1 MAAGTRE
8 VWAKRVERW
17 QASGLTV
24 SQFAR
29 QHRLSETSLKWWKWK
44 LGSARRAPAT
54 KAATPSPL
62 TFVELAAPMQRE
74 ALELVLASGAVVRVP
89 ADFDE
94 TALARL
100 LDVLE
105 RRR

>member
-1 MAAGTRE
+1 MAG
-8 VWAKRVERW
+8 ER
-17 QASGLTV
+17 ANGD
-24 SQFAR
+24 QFAR
-29 QHRLSETSLKWWKWK
+29 RHGLAEASLKWWKWK

-54 KAATPSPL
+54 KTAPPSPL

-94 TALARL
+94 ATLARL
-100 LDVLE
+100 LDVLK